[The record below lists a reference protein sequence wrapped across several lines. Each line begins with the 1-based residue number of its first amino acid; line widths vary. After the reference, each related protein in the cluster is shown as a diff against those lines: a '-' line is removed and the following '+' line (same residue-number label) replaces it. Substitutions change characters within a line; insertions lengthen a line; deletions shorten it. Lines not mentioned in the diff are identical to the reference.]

1 MANTTK
7 LLFGIHM
14 HQPVD
19 NFNWV
24 IEHGVEVCYGPFFEV
39 MSRYPEFHF
48 SVHCSGWLMEQ
59 IETLH
64 PKLYA
69 QMMTLAEKGT
79 IEFFSAG
86 YYEPILSVI
95 PSEDRVAQ
103 IRMLNKAVE
112 SDFKQEPA
120 GLWLTERV
128 WESSL
133 IPDLAKAG
141 IKYTVMDDY
150 HFQCAGFDEEGLDG
164 YYTSEESGKEIGLFP
179 ISKKL
184 RYAIPFL
191 MVENAIDAIKSYRRK
206 KDSAA
211 IIFDDAEKFG
221 MWPGTHEWVYK
232 KGWLENFVQAVLADS
247 SIETMHYGTYFEQE
261 RTRGIAYLPN
271 VSYYEMGEWS
281 LRADDA
287 LKLEAFKE
295 EMGQERYDKE
305 GVKFLK
311 GGIWKNFFVK
321 YAESN
326 RIHKRTLELSK
337 ARSDV
342 NKSQFDAALY
352 KAQSNDALWHGVFGG
367 LYLPNLRDNV
377 YTYIIEA
384 ENIRYGRKS
393 VLTAD
398 ENELDGYEKAKAVT
412 PKYIFRFDGAHGGQ
426 LVEFD
431 DRKALHN
438 WQNTLTRRKEAYH
451 QHLLE
456 NRSRKEEKSEKA
468 VAEEGIDTIHH
479 AAAQVDDTLRD
490 AIIYDWYL
498 KNSFIDHISDTAFNV
513 NNFRHCNFREFGD
526 FADQPFE
533 MVLAKKEVTFSRN
546 GGLYFPD
553 KEETSLRKVYLPH
566 KNGFDFEISLET
578 EAGGVFNYVLEH
590 NLHFAE
596 YDHILINGEALEE
609 EGILSQ
615 IKDLSLYD
623 AYLERHITFTL
634 DQPFDLYYFQLKTLS
649 QSEQGFDLSVQGI
662 SFAMVIP
669 FSSVL
674 HLSGSLEISH
684 V

>member
-1 MANTTK
+1 MADRTK

-14 HQPVD
+14 HQPID
-19 NFNWV
+19 NFKWV

-39 MSRYPEFHF
+39 MSKYPEFHF

-59 IETLH
+59 IEAHH
-64 PKLYA
+64 PKLYK
-69 QMMTLAEKGT
+69 QMMTLAEKGS

-95 PSEDRVAQ
+95 PSEDRVSQ
-103 IRMLNKAVE
+103 INMLNQAVA
-112 SDFKQEPA
+112 SDFGQEPS

-128 WESSL
+128 WESAL
-133 IPDLAKAG
+133 IPDLDKAG

-150 HFQCAGFDEEGLDG
+150 HFQCAGFDEEVLDG
-164 YYTSEESGKEIGLFP
+164 YYMSEESGREMGLFP

-191 MVENAIDAIKSYRRK
+191 TVDRAIEVIKSCNRK

-221 MWPGTHEWVYK
+221 MWPGTYEWVYE
-232 KGWLENFVQAVLADS
+232 KGWLENFVQAVLSDS
-247 SIETMHYGTYFEQE
+247 AIETMHYGSYFEQE

-295 EMGQERYDKE
+295 EMGEERYEKE

-321 YAESN
+321 YNESN

-337 ARSDV
+337 ARSEV
-342 NKSQFDAALY
+342 NKPEFDTALY
-352 KAQSNDALWHGVFGG
+352 KAQTNDALWHGVFGG

-393 VLTAD
+393 ALVTD
-398 ENELDGYEKAKAVT
+398 QNELDGYEKTKMVT
-412 PKYIFRFDGAHGGQ
+412 PKYIFRFDGAYGGQ

-431 DRKALHN
+431 DRKGLYN

-451 QHLLE
+451 QHLLD
-456 NRSRKEEKSEKA
+456 NKSQNETSS
-468 VAEEGIDTIHH
+468 AEEGIDTIHH
-479 AAAQVDDTLRD
+479 AAADVDEALRD
-490 AIIYDWYL
+490 AIVYDWYL
-498 KNSFIDHISDTAFNV
+498 KNSFVDHISDSEFGSD
-513 NNFRHCNFREFGD
+513 NFKRCNFREFGD

-533 MVLAKKEVTFSRN
+533 MELGKKEVTFSRH
-546 GGLYFPD
+546 GGLYSPD
-553 KEETSLRKVYLPH
+553 KEETLVKKTYTPSR
-566 KNGFDFEISLET
+566 NGFDFEILLET
-578 EAGGVFNYVLEH
+578 EAKDVFTYVLEH

-596 YDHILINGEALEE
+596 YAYMTINGKPLAE
-609 EGILSQ
+609 EGCLKQ
-615 IKDLSLYD
+615 IKSLSLYD
-623 AYLERHITFTL
+623 AYLNKEITFTL

-649 QSEQGFDLSVQGI
+649 QSEHGFDLSVQGI
-662 SFAMVIP
+662 SLAMVIP
-669 FSSVL
+669 FSKAL
-674 HLSGSLEISH
+674 HLKGALE
-684 V
+684 VRDV

>member
-39 MSRYPEFHF
+39 MSQYPEFHF

-64 PKLYA
+64 PKLYK
-69 QMMTLAEKGT
+69 QMLTLAEKGT

-86 YYEPILSVI
+86 YYEPVLSVI

-103 IRMLNKAVE
+103 INMLNQAIA
-112 SDFKQEPA
+112 SDFGQEPS

-133 IPDLAKAG
+133 IPDLNKAG

-164 YYTSEESGKEIGLFP
+164 YYTSEESGIEIGLFP

-191 MVENAIDAIKSYRRK
+191 TVDNAIQAIKSYRRK
-206 KDSAA
+206 EDSAA

-221 MWPGTHEWVYK
+221 MWPGTHEWVYE
-232 KGWLENFVQAVLADS
+232 KGWLEQFVQAVLADT
-247 SIETMHYGTYFEQE
+247 SIETMHYSTYFEQE

-295 EMGQERYDKE
+295 EMGQERYEKE

-321 YAESN
+321 YEESN

-337 ARSDV
+337 ARLNV
-342 NKSQFDAALY
+342 NKAKFDTALY
-352 KAQSNDALWHGVFGG
+352 KAQTNDALWHGVFGG

-393 VLTAD
+393 ILAAD
-398 ENELDGYEKAKAVT
+398 ENELDGYEKAKMVI

-431 DRKALHN
+431 DRRGLYN

-456 NRSRKEEKSEKA
+456 NKSQKEEIPVDEA
-468 VAEEGIDTIHH
+468 EGIDTIHH
-479 AAAQVDDTLRD
+479 AEAQVDDTLRN

-498 KNSFIDHISDTAFNV
+498 KNSFVDHISNAEFNADR
-513 NNFRHCNFREFGD
+513 FRHCNFHEFGD
-526 FADQPFE
+526 FANQPFE
-533 MVLAKKEVTFSRN
+533 MELGKKKVTFSRN

-553 KEETSLRKVYLPH
+553 KEDTFLCKVYQAK

-578 EAGGVFNYVLEH
+578 EAKGVFNYVLEH

-596 YDHILINGEALEE
+596 YEHILINGEPLAE
-609 EGILSQ
+609 EGTLAQ
-615 IKDLSLYD
+615 IKRLSLYD
-623 AYLERHITFTL
+623 AYLGRHITFTV

-649 QSEQGFDLSVQGI
+649 QSEQGFDLTVQGI

-674 HLSGSLEISH
+674 HLKGSLEVSD

>member
-1 MANTTK
+1 MANKTK

-64 PKLYA
+64 PKLYG
-69 QMMTLAEKGT
+69 QMMTLAKNGT
-79 IEFFSAG
+79 IEFLSAG

-103 IRMLNKAVE
+103 IRMLNEAVK
-112 SDFKQEPA
+112 SDFEQEPK

-133 IPDLAKAG
+133 VPDLVKAG
-141 IKYTVMDDY
+141 IQYTVMDDY
-150 HFQCAGFDEEGLDG
+150 HFLCAGFDKEGLDG
-164 YYTSEESGKEIGLFP
+164 YYTSEESGKEIGIFP
-179 ISKKL
+179 ISQKL

-191 MVENAIDAIKSYRRK
+191 TVDSAIKAIRSYARK

-221 MWPGTHEWVYK
+221 MWPGTHEWVYE
-232 KGWLENFVQAVLADS
+232 KGWLERFVQSVLADS

-287 LKLEAFKE
+287 LKLEAFKN

-321 YAESN
+321 YDESN

-337 ARSDV
+337 ARADV
-342 NKSQFDAALY
+342 NKPQFDAALY

-384 ENIRYGRKS
+384 ENIRYGRKNA
-393 VLTAD
+393 LTAD

-412 PKYIFRFDGAHGGQ
+412 AKYIFRFDGAHGGQ

-431 DRKALHN
+431 DRKTLHN

-451 QHLLE
+451 QHLLD
-456 NRSRKEEKSEKA
+456 NNKAKKETSVE
-468 VAEEGIDTIHH
+468 EEGIDTIHH
-479 AAAQVDDTLRD
+479 AAAKVDDSLRD

-498 KNSFIDHISDTAFNV
+498 KNSFIDHISDTGFNV
-513 NNFRHCNFREFGD
+513 DNFRHCNFREFGD
-526 FADQPFE
+526 FADQPFD
-533 MVLAKKEVTFSRN
+533 MALGKKQVTFSRQ

-553 KEETSLRKVYLPH
+553 REETFLRKVYRPK
-566 KNGFDFEISLET
+566 KNGFDFDISLET
-578 EAGGVFNYVLEH
+578 EARGVFNYILEH

-596 YDHILINGEALEE
+596 YDTMLINGEPLAE
-609 EGILSQ
+609 EGMLPQ
-615 IKDLSLYD
+615 IKRLSLYD
-623 AYLERHITFTL
+623 AYLQRHITFTL

-669 FSSVL
+669 FGSVL
-674 HLSGSLEISH
+674 DVKGSLEVSN

>member
-24 IEHGVEVCYGPFFEV
+24 IEHGVEVCYGPFFDV

-64 PKLYA
+64 PKLYE
-69 QMMTLAEKGT
+69 QIMTLAEKGT

-103 IRMLNKAVE
+103 IRILNE
-112 SDFKQEPA
+112 SIQSDFKQEA
-120 GLWLTERV
+120 SGLWLTERV

-133 IPDLAKAG
+133 IPDLVKAG
-141 IKYTVMDDY
+141 IQYTVMDDY
-150 HFQCAGFDEEGLDG
+150 HFQCAGFDEKDLDG

-184 RYAIPFL
+184 RYALPFL
-191 MVENAIDAIKSYRRK
+191 TVENAIKVIKTYARK
-206 KDSAA
+206 DDSAA

-221 MWPGTHEWVYK
+221 MWPGTHEWVYE
-232 KGWLENFVQAVLADS
+232 KGWLERFVQSVLADS

-287 LKLEAFKE
+287 LKLEAFKA
-295 EMGQERYDKE
+295 EMGEERYEKE

-342 NKSQFDAALY
+342 NKPQFDTALY

-393 VLTAD
+393 VLVAD
-398 ENELDGYEKAKAVT
+398 ENELDGHKKAKAVT
-412 PKYIFRFDGAHGGQ
+412 AKYIFRFDGAYGGQ

-456 NRSRKEEKSEKA
+456 NEHGKEEKTEKTMG
-468 VAEEGIDTIHH
+468 EEGIDTIHH
-479 AAAQVDDTLRD
+479 ASAKVDDTLRD

-513 NNFRHCNFREFGD
+513 ESFRHCNFREFGD
-526 FADQPFE
+526 FANQPFE
-533 MVLAKKEVTFSRN
+533 MLLAKKQITFSRN

-553 KEETSLRKVYLPH
+553 KEETFLRKVYRPN

-578 EAGGVFNYVLEH
+578 DAKGVFNYVLEH
-590 NLHFAE
+590 NLHFAA
-596 YDHILINGEALEE
+596 YDTVLINGESLQE
-609 EGILSQ
+609 EGILTQ
-615 IKDLSLYD
+615 IKHLSLYD
-623 AYLERHITFTL
+623 AYLKRHITFTL

-662 SFAMVIP
+662 SFAMVIS
-669 FSSVL
+669 FSRAV
-674 HLSGSLEISH
+674 HLTGSLEVSN